1 MLDCQNILNGAIFL
15 VNPLKAG
22 QLPRLLGGLIKGKG
36 SIHVTH
42 QPQDQGE
49 AVDVR
54 HGPLPQ
60 EKAGLENPPR
70 MLGDWRF

>member
-1 MLDCQNILNGAIFL
+1 MEPFNWPAILNWPAS
-15 VNPLKAG
+15 
-22 QLPRLLGGLIKGKG
+22 GLIKG
-36 SIHVTH
+36 SIHVRH
-42 QPQDQGE
+42 QPQDQGD
-49 AVDVR
+49 AVDVG